1 MTYDSSSHS
10 RLPAGVLRLTPI
22 NYHFWRLDRERV
34 MPSFVCIRPRPWHG
48 PESVVCEK
56 ITNTTHRPRVAVVM
70 CVRLFCDFCV
80 GGGGFFVLVCCE
92 ALLVHPP
99 TTTTTTTT
107 TDWLVATPYSQEVFG
122 LEPVRPFVRKVVV
135 GVGSCALLKVRNHSK
150 KV

>member
-1 MTYDSSSHS
+1 M
-10 RLPAGVLRLTPI
+10 
-22 NYHFWRLDRERV
+22 
-34 MPSFVCIRPRPWHG
+34 
-48 PESVVCEK
+48 
-56 ITNTTHRPRVAVVM
+56 
-70 CVRLFCDFCV
+70 
-80 GGGGFFVLVCCE
+80 GGGGFFVLVCCARQCE